1 MEKWFEIR
9 KSGDFIKV
17 GKQFGIDPLTARVM
31 RNRGIESEAD
41 VRRYLYGS
49 LQDLD
54 NPVGLD
60 GIDRASDIIL
70 EKIRHHK
77 TIRVI
82 GDYDIDGVCATCILV
97 KGLSALGGDV
107 SYDIPERLSDGYG
120 LNVRL
125 VKEAIRDG
133 IDTLITVDNG
143 ISALSQIQLA
153 KDAGMTVIVTD
164 HHSQPYR
171 EEDGVRLW
179 LKPPADVVIDP
190 NLHDCRY
197 PNKALCGAGVAWK
210 LLYMMEARLQTS
222 NGSLPSPESC
232 PLTINL
238 LPFAAFA
245 TVGDVMDL
253 KGENRI
259 LVKTGLHLLEKS
271 ENIGMRALISACG
284 LQGRSLSAYH
294 IGFVLGPCINAGGR
308 LETAH
313 EAVALFLSGDEQK
326 ARQLAE
332 HLCSLNQ
339 ERKEL
344 TDRGVTQA
352 MEETE
357 NEPLLSDKVL
367 VIYLPGTHESIAG
380 IIAGKVRERT
390 GKPCFILTD
399 AQEEGLLKGS
409 GRSIAEYSMYDELVG
424 CSDLLEK
431 FGGHPMAAGLSLRAE
446 NLARKV
452 MLDARLPLSYISEGL
467 VESLKLLEPF
477 GKGNERPLF
486 GEQNLSLLS
495 CRILGKRR
503 NVLKLSVA
511 SGTRRMSAVCFCDAD
526 SLLQRLSAKGGEGEV
541 KKLMAGLPNSL
552 RVTAAFYPEVNE
564 YRGNREIQI
573 CITNMK

>member
-1 MEKWFEIR
+1 M
-9 KSGDFIKV
+9 
-17 GKQFGIDPLTARVM
+17 GKQFGIDPMTARVM

-70 EKIRHHK
+70 EKIRQHK

-164 HHSQPYR
+164 HHSQPYW
-171 EEDGVRLW
+171 EEDGVRIW

-232 PLTINL
+232 PLTIKL

-313 EAVALFLSGDEQK
+313 EAVALFLAGDEQK

-352 MEETE
+352 MEGTE

-431 FGGHPMAAGLSLRAE
+431 FGGHPMAAGLS
-446 NLARKV
+446 
-452 MLDARLPLSYISEGL
+452 
-467 VESLKLLEPF
+467 
-477 GKGNERPLF
+477 
-486 GEQNLSLLS
+486 
-495 CRILGKRR
+495 
-503 NVLKLSVA
+503 
-511 SGTRRMSAVCFCDAD
+511 
-526 SLLQRLSAKGGEGEV
+526 
-541 KKLMAGLPNSL
+541 
-552 RVTAAFYPEVNE
+552 
-564 YRGNREIQI
+564 
-573 CITNMK
+573 MKPAH

>member
-431 FGGHPMAAGLSLRAE
+431 FGGHPMAAGLSL
-446 NLARKV
+446 
-452 MLDARLPLSYISEGL
+452 DARLPLSYISEGL

>member
-1 MEKWFEIR
+1 M
-9 KSGDFIKV
+9 
-17 GKQFGIDPLTARVM
+17 GKQFGIDPMTARVM

-70 EKIRHHK
+70 EKIRQHK
-77 TIRVI
+77 PIRVI

-97 KGLSALGGDV
+97 EGLSALGGDV

-164 HHSQPYR
+164 HHSQPYW
-171 EEDGVRLW
+171 EEDGVRIW

-232 PLTINL
+232 PLTIKL

-313 EAVALFLSGDEQK
+313 EAVALFLAGDEQK

-352 MEETE
+352 MEGTE

-431 FGGHPMAAGLSLRAE
+431 FGGHPMAAGLSL
-446 NLARKV
+446 
-452 MLDARLPLSYISEGL
+452 
-467 VESLKLLEPF
+467 LKLLEPF

>member
-446 NLARKV
+446 N
-452 MLDARLPLSYISEGL
+452 ARLPLSYISEGL